1 MKFLSSPRVNAPG
14 SVRSASERWGSQH
27 ASGIRIHADPNFAG
41 EKWMSRGRL
50 TTLLAVALLASTSIA
65 LFAQTLVYT
74 RKPDAKNGKTI
85 YEGGCIACHGADGKG
100 ADEKLTEFKRP
111 DTWPDFSRCDQT
123 TPEPD
128 SAWKAVIVN
137 GGPYLGFSTIMPR
150 FRDLLSNDQI
160 D

>member
-1 MKFLSSPRVNAPG
+1 MGLSAV
-14 SVRSASERWGSQH
+14 
-27 ASGIRIHADPNFAG
+27 
-41 EKWMSRGRL
+41 
-50 TTLLAVALLASTSIA
+50 LLLVSTSLA
-65 LFAQTLVYT
+65 LFAQTLAYT

-123 TPEPD
+123 TPEPN

-137 GGPYLGFSTIMPR
+137 GGPYLGFSTIMP
-150 FRDLLSNDQI
+150 LSPTSAHFVQARAGREVS
-160 D
+160 